1 MSSFFRTRTTPRGG
15 PDGGDGGDGGNVI
28 VIADKSLHTLMD
40 TRYKHKYNA
49 GNGKPG
55 GPNNRTGG
63 RGRNAI
69 VKVPCG
75 TLIIDADNDE
85 LLADLTEDG
94 QLLVAAQGGKAGWG
108 NTRFKTSTNRTPRK
122 YTPGTS
128 GETKNLRLELKL
140 LADVG
145 LVGLPNAGKSTLL
158 SVISAARPKIADYP
172 FTTLIPNLGIVKTG
186 NIASFVV
193 ADIPGL
199 IQGAHLGKG
208 LGDEFL
214 RHIERTKILLF
225 LVDITSN
232 DIKKDFDTLKQELAG
247 FDPHLLDKPQFYA
260 LTKADL
266 LEEIPENFS
275 VSVDFVISSVSR
287 YNIDKLVQM
296 LAVKLAEE
304 GNEMLKMDRFWED

>member
-1 MSSFFRTRTTPRGG
+1 MSSFFHTKTTPRGG
-15 PDGGDGGDGGNVI
+15 PDGGDGGNGGNVI
-28 VIADKSLHTLMD
+28 IIADKSLHTLMD
-40 TRYKHKYNA
+40 TRYKHKYKA
-49 GNGKPG
+49 ANGKNG

-63 RGRNAI
+63 RGHHET
-69 VKVPCG
+69 VTVPCG
-75 TLIIDADNDE
+75 TLIIDDGTDE
-85 LLADLTEDG
+85 LLADLIEDG
-94 QLLVAAQGGKAGWG
+94 QFIIAAQGGKGGWG
-108 NTRFKTSTNRTPRK
+108 NTRFKTSTNRTPRQ
-122 YTPGTS
+122 YTPGID

-158 SVISAARPKIADYP
+158 SAISAARPKIADYP

-199 IQGAHLGKG
+199 IEGAHLGKG

-232 DIKKDFDTLKQELAG
+232 DIKKDFETLKQELVG
-247 FDPHLLDKPQFYA
+247 FDPHLLNKPQFFA

-266 LEEIPENFS
+266 LEEIPEKFS
-275 VSVDFVISSVSR
+275 VPVDFVISSVSR
-287 YNIDKLVQM
+287 YNIDKLVQT

-304 GNEMLKMDRFWED
+304 GDEMLKMDRFWED